1 MRIRVSHVIAIF
13 EAAKGLLA
21 LLAASGLELLGP
33 APLLRWL
40 HELIAR
46 FQLDPN
52 DGALAWLNR
61 SINPDGVHLAAAV
74 VLAYGL
80 LRMLEAWGLWRA
92 KAWAS
97 WLGCISA
104 ADLPAAGPLRPVP
117 PPGLALGG
125 GPGCQLDRRRSAGTR
140 PAQAPPIRPAGGS
153 HIAYAPVRPSATGES
168 QCAHAY
174 MLVVATT
181 GRPVAGLPACRRAAS
196 VAAVRRRSPARR
208 PSLAP
213 CQRQRRLRVRRSRHR
228 RTAGAHG
235 ARRTRAATR

>member
-1 MRIRVSHVIAIF
+1 MTDAQHYNPDPHAHPGLHVIAIF

-52 DGALAWLNR
+52 EGALAWLNKV
-61 SINPDGVHLAAAV
+61 INPDGVHLAAAV

-80 LRMLEAWGLWRA
+80 LRMLEASGLWRA

-104 ADLPAAGPLRPVP
+104 AIYLPLDLYAVYHH
-117 PPGLALGG
+117 PGWTSWAVLAVNL
-125 GPGCQLDRRRSAGTR
+125 
-140 PAQAPPIRPAGGS
+140 I
-153 HIAYAPVRPSATGES
+153 
-168 QCAHAY
+168 
-174 MLVVATT
+174 VVAVLA
-181 GRPVAGLPACRRAAS
+181 RDLLKRR
-196 VAAVRRRSPARR
+196 
-208 PSLAP
+208 
-213 CQRQRRLRVRRSRHR
+213 Q
-228 RTAGAHG
+228 
-235 ARRTRAATR
+235 